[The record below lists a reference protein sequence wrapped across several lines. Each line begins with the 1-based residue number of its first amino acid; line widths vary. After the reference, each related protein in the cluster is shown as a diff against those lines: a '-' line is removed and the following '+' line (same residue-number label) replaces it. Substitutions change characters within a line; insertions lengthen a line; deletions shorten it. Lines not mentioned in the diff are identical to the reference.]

1 MKHSHASKKDDLV
14 AKSFLHQKMS
24 GSEEK
29 LSNNSNKHSILERQL
44 QGSPLTKQDILDI
57 YSDVFTGIGKFP
69 GLAYKFQLKPNV
81 KPTRHAPRKVP
92 IHLQDAFHKEIR
104 NLEQL
109 GILEETKD
117 VTEWVNSFIIVEKK
131 IPTDSNSSQ
140 GHSMNKKLRICL
152 DPRDLNEALEREPYY
167 TESIEEIMGKFHG
180 MTRFTIADFNKGYWM
195 VKLDPES
202 RMYTMMALDIGRFQ
216 WTRLPMGSIVAQDVF
231 QRKLDAIFL
240 DVPGVTGIADDMII
254 YGRSNLEHDKHLLNF
269 LEVCRK
275 NTLTLNPDKMQ
286 FRLPQVSF
294 FGHQWSAKG
303 LSSDQKKIAAV
314 KRMNLPGDVETMKS
328 FLGLVNYLNRFSLHL
343 AELSGPLRE
352 ICRQNMEFELN
363 ESVHVAFSRTKE
375 EISKNITLPYFNPG
389 RPTTL
394 ETNASKKGLGAV
406 ILQDSRPVMFVSWAL
421 TGAEKNY
428 QNLERECLAMIWGM
442 EKFHYFLYGKQFTL
456 ETNQKPLV
464 SIYRKHMVEISPR
477 IQRLIVR
484 SFPYQPFDA
493 QYRKGMEIPLADA
506 LSRVTL
512 TPVEEDGIQLPI
524 VAVNLITSNLPVSST
539 EIELIHEE
547 TSNDPTLTLLRHY
560 IHMGWPIDHR
570 MLPQELHTFWNY
582 REDLSME
589 NGLITKGVRLLIPST
604 LRRKVLEQIHD
615 GHLGIEKCM
624 LKARDS
630 VFWPGIS
637 NDIHETVEKC
647 GICQA
652 SSRAAKPVGNV
663 SDMPPHAWHTLGT
676 DLFYWNKIDYLVIGD
691 YFSKYLIV
699 RRLPNSSTHAVI
711 KELGLV
717 FTELGRPFILRS
729 GNGPCYSSRE
739 FHNFLSF
746 YQVDHITSSPHYP
759 QSNGFAE
766 ALVGITK
773 KLMEKSVKEGK
784 LWNYGLLQYRTT
796 PISSTLPSPLEMLTG
811 RRPHLTLPQLP
822 SSVGK
827 NMETSRIHQELL
839 RRQPNSTSTGAMD
852 LEPGQLVF
860 VKEMNG
866 NIWRTAT
873 VDQPAAEPDSYWVIF
888 PDNSI
893 LRRTRS
899 MIKPRSQPSHF
910 KLQAEAQP
918 GNFEGKAYSCSSD
931 SFDQLNG
938 QSMLPVT
945 PMASLTK
952 PATIDRGSKVSEITI
967 PISSTETPQPTLRES
982 VSSSLPSTPRY
993 STRSTKGV
1001 LPVRY
1006 TPSKK

>member
-1 MKHSHASKKDDLV
+1 MEKKVSTD
-14 AKSFLHQKMS
+14 SS
-24 GSEEK
+24 
-29 LSNNSNKHSILERQL
+29 
-44 QGSPLTKQDILDI
+44 
-57 YSDVFTGIGKFP
+57 
-69 GLAYKFQLKPNV
+69 
-81 KPTRHAPRKVP
+81 
-92 IHLQDAFHKEIR
+92 
-104 NLEQL
+104 
-109 GILEETKD
+109 
-117 VTEWVNSFIIVEKK
+117 K
-131 IPTDSNSSQ
+131 IPTNSSNQ
-140 GHSMNKKLRICL
+140 GHSMDKKLRICL

-167 TESIEEIMGKFHG
+167 TWSIEEIMAKFHG

-195 VKLDPES
+195 VELDPES
-202 RMYTMMALDIGRFQ
+202 RKYTMMALDIGRFQ

-231 QRKLDAIFL
+231 QRKLDGIFL
-240 DVPGVTGIADDMII
+240 DIPGVTGIADDMVI
-254 YGRSNLEHDKHLLNF
+254 YGRSDLEHDKHLINF

-303 LSSDQKKIAAV
+303 LSPDPKKIAAV
-314 KRMNLPGDVETMKS
+314 KRMNLPQDVEMMRS
-328 FLGLVNYLNRFSLHL
+328 FLGLVNYLNRFSPCL
-343 AELSGPLRE
+343 AELSEPLRE
-352 ICRQNMEFELN
+352 ICRQDAEFELN

-375 EISKNITLPYFNPG
+375 EISKNVTLPYFNPKSA
-389 RPTTL
+389 TTL
-394 ETNASKKGLGAV
+394 QTDASKKGLGAV
-406 ILQDSRPVMFVSWAL
+406 ILQDSRPVMFASWAL
-421 TGAEKNY
+421 TGVEKNY

-456 ETNQKPLV
+456 ETDQKPLV
-464 SIYRKHMVEISPR
+464 SIYKKHMVEISPR

-484 SFPYQPFDA
+484 SFPYQPFDVH
-493 QYRKGMEIPLADA
+493 YRRGKEIPLADA
-506 LSRVTL
+506 LSRVSP

-524 VAVNLITSNLPVSST
+524 VAVNLITSNIPVSST

-547 TSNDPTLTLLRHY
+547 SSKDPTLTLLRHY
-560 IHMGWPIDHR
+560 IHMGWPIDCR

-589 NGLITKGVRLLIPST
+589 NGLITKGARLIIPST
-604 LRRKVLEQIHD
+604 LRRKVLEQIHE

-637 NDIHETVEKC
+637 NDIRETVEKC

-663 SDMPPHAWHTLGT
+663 SDVPPHAWHTLGT

-699 RRLPNSSTHAVI
+699 RRLPNSSTHVVI

-717 FTELGRPFILRS
+717 FTELGRPFVLRS
-729 GNGPCYSSRE
+729 DNRPCYSSRE

-784 LWNYGLLQYRTT
+784 PWNYGLLQYRTT

-811 RRPHLTLPQLP
+811 RRPHSSLPQLP
-822 SSVGK
+822 SSIGK
-827 NMETSRIHQELL
+827 NMETSRICQELL
-839 RRQPNSTSTGAMD
+839 RRQPNNTSTGAMD
-852 LEPGQLVF
+852 LEPGQPVF
-860 VKEMNG
+860 VKEVNG
-866 NIWRTAT
+866 NVWRTAT
-873 VDQPAAEPDSYWVIF
+873 VDQPAAEPHSYWVRF

-910 KLQAEAQP
+910 ELQAEAQQR
-918 GNFEGKAYSCSSD
+918 NFEGETNSHSCE
-931 SFDQLNG
+931 SFNQLNG

-945 PMASLTK
+945 PMVSVTN
-952 PATIDRGSKVSEITI
+952 PATVDRGSKVGETPD
-967 PISSTETPQPTLRES
+967 PINSTEAPQPTAERGAI
-982 VSSSLPSTPRY
+982 SSIPPTPRH

-1001 LPVRY
+1001 PPVHY
-1006 TPSKK
+1006 TPSRK